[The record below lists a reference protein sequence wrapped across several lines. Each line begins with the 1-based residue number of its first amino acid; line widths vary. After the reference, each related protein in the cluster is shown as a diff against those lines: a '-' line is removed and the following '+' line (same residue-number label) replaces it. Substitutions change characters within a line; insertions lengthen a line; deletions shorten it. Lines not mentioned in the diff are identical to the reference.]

1 MSRVHRSGE
10 TASGWV
16 SAAQR
21 PATRMIENI
30 PRTVPSSWVVSRRQR
45 LRPRKPLRWH
55 RRKRLRPVAAE
66 VVVALDRLRDD
77 ALVGQDPRDL
87 DQALATLPTWILT
100 SQRSQLLLGVIRV
113 RSVVSQANSRSHSAQ
128 PTWAAA
134 GGAPGPGPGCR
145 RGRPAAHPSRGSP
158 ARSDRQAGGAAGA
171 ARRSAGASRPRTR
184 GQAASGYPSG
194 RASSI
199 FETRTSLVEGM
210 SRRGRGGGVEPRRS
224 AVEEVTW
231 LDVTRE
237 ELVGEG
243 DRLLP
248 GLPGFVVVT

>member
-45 LRPRKPLRWH
+45 FRPRKPLCWH

-113 RSVVSQANSRSHSAQ
+113 RSVVSHANSRSHSAQ
-128 PTWAAA
+128 PTWCAMVASA
-134 GGAPGPGPGCR
+134 LPQPN
-145 RGRPAAHPSRGSP
+145 SV
-158 ARSDRQAGGAAGA
+158 AR
-171 ARRSAGASRPRTR
+171 T
-184 GQAASGYPSG
+184 
-194 RASSI
+194 
-199 FETRTSLVEGM
+199 
-210 SRRGRGGGVEPRRS
+210 
-224 AVEEVTW
+224 
-231 LDVTRE
+231 
-237 ELVGEG
+237 
-243 DRLLP
+243 
-248 GLPGFVVVT
+248 